1 MDFAKRHLVSSGI
14 SFIVFRHSC
23 FFFETFITN
32 EQLIWVRKTFSTNIQ
47 IKAKISPILGR
58 LFYLIQFTVGHIKKI
73 LKSTLSQLKIVLF
86 CHFPKPLKQ
95 ILSHSCFS
103 YEGKLLKQFF

>member
-1 MDFAKRHLVSSGI
+1 
-14 SFIVFRHSC
+14 VFRHSC

-32 EQLIWVRKTFSTNIQ
+32 EQLIWIRKTFSTNIQ

-58 LFYLIQFTVGHIKKI
+58 LFHLIHFTVGHIKKI

-86 CHFPKPLKQ
+86 VTFQNLSNKYCHIHAFPLQ
-95 ILSHSCFS
+95 EN
-103 YEGKLLKQFF
+103 Y